1 IILARASV
9 PIDAKR
15 KEKIATFCNILPERV
30 ISAPDVQSIY
40 DVPLNYEKDG
50 MGDILCEVLGLEKR
64 PTDLSEW
71 QAFVDKSK
79 NGTKTVSV
87 AVVGKYFESGEYVLS
102 DVYLSV

>member
-15 KEKIATFCNILPERV
+15 KEKIATFCNVLPERV

-50 MGDILCEVLGLEKR
+50 LGDILTDILGLER
-64 PTDLSEW
+64 RSTDFSDWNE
-71 QAFVDKSK
+71 FVKK
-79 NGTKTVSV
+79 TKATEPLKI
-87 AVVGKYFESGEYVLS
+87 AVVGKYFNSGDFVLS
-102 DVYLSV
+102 DVYISV